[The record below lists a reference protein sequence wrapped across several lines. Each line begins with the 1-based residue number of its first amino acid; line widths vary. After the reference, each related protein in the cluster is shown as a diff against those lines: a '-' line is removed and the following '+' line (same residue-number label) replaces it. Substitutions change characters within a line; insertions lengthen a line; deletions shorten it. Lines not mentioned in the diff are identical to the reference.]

1 VLLDDPEMVFQEAGG
16 TGVTPDRFM
25 PELRAPQRLNRGLV
39 IVLPGIE
46 GYSHLNRRI
55 VRGLVLGG
63 VPHAIEIYDWTYGW
77 FWQLWSLRSRRR
89 HTEQA
94 TLLAGKIAAYQNE
107 YPGRPVYLVGHSGGG
122 SMLAYTLEAL
132 EPGRKITGGIM
143 LVPALSPSYSLMVA
157 VSRTEQ
163 GLWNFCSHG
172 DILFLGA
179 ATLLCGTTD
188 GRHAVA
194 AGNLGFTSQVVT
206 EAAHSETAVLRNV
219 GYQWNMLS
227 TGHWGGHLSISS
239 SRFIARDVA
248 PLIMNPASLE

>member
-1 VLLDDPEMVFQEAGG
+1 MTTRTELA
-16 TGVTPDRFM
+16 
-25 PELRAPQRLNRGLV
+25 ELRTAERLDQGLV

-46 GYSHLNRRI
+46 GHSHLNRRMA
-55 VRGLVLGG
+55 RGLALGG
-63 VPHAIEIYDWTYGW
+63 VAHAIEIYDWTYGR

-107 YPGRPVYLVGHSGGG
+107 YPGRPVHLVGHSGGG
-122 SMLAYTLEAL
+122 AMIAYTLEAL

-143 LVPALSPSYSLMVA
+143 LVPALSPSYSLKVA
-157 VSRTEQ
+157 VSRTER
-163 GLWNFCSHG
+163 GIWNFCSHG
-172 DILFLGA
+172 DFLFLGV

-188 GRHAVA
+188 GRHCVA
-194 AGNLGFTSQVVT
+194 AGNLGFSSQTVS
-206 EAAHSETAVLRNV
+206 EAACSETAVVRNI
-219 GYQWNMLS
+219 GYQWGMFK

-248 PLIMNPASLE
+248 PLIRDGV